1 MTTPEFKL
9 AVEFIREVIA
19 PFADRYLYETCLELT
34 GRPQAEIDAELVR
47 IGAQVSRLMK
57 ELNPEISDAV
67 AFAMPK
73 VFIDMAREQLLT
85 MPVPGTA

>member
-1 MTTPEFKL
+1 MTPELKQ
-9 AVEFIREVIA
+9 AVELIRGVIA
-19 PFADRYLYETCLELT
+19 PFADRYLYETCLDLA
-34 GRPQAEIDAELVR
+34 GRPQAEIDAELAR
-47 IGAQVSRLMK
+47 IGSEVSRLIK

-85 MPVPGTA
+85 MPAAGQA

>member
-1 MTTPEFKL
+1 MTPELKQ
-9 AVEFIREVIA
+9 AVELIREVIA
-19 PFADRYLYETCLELT
+19 PFADRYLYETCLDLA
-34 GRPQAEIDAELVR
+34 GRPQAEIEAELIR
-47 IGAQVSRLMK
+47 IGAEVSRLMK

-85 MPVPGTA
+85 MPVAGKA